1 MKANAIKRWQQ
12 NANKSFFSTKNT
24 GKLCKKKKKKNANR
38 IDLFC
43 SKEKA
48 TDNRVCTLSSFGGI
62 SSNDNDASIYSRS
75 CRRLERNNRWSST
88 VWSTYS
94 AKRLM
99 KTFGVSRETFG
110 FMTGLGVS
118 TVCTICK
125 EVTRAIVENMWVD
138 SVSKHMPKSED
149 FKKNIL
155 EREEI

>member
-1 MKANAIKRWQQ
+1 MQTALTYFAARRRQLI
-12 NANKSFFSTKNT
+12 T
-24 GKLCKKKKKKNANR
+24 
-38 IDLFC
+38 
-43 SKEKA
+43 
-48 TDNRVCTLSSFGGI
+48 VCVLSLLLVVSPRMTMTHQ
-62 SSNDNDASIYSRS
+62 YSRS
-75 CRRLERNNRWSST
+75 CRRLERNNGWSST

-99 KTFGVSRETFG
+99 KPFRVSRETFG